1 MSKKMLT
8 EELVGYKEKK
18 NLIELINEGDKKLES
33 YCQNVLSEILR
44 ISERLFEWVDI
55 EKNLAEKII

>member
-1 MSKKMLT
+1 MLT